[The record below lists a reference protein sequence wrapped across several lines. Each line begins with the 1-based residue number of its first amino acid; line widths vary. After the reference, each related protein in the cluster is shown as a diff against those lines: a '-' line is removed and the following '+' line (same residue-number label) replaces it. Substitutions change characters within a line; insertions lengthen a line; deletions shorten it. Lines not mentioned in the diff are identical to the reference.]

1 MLRLGHVCLRT
12 QSVSLLKDFYVE
24 MLGAAVVH
32 VFRSATAV
40 EYGYMCRFK
49 GGGGIEILAADVNSL
64 MSAGK
69 IDHFCVVSDDI
80 VLLREFLR
88 SRGVICSEIS
98 RGRTDRVLL
107 MTVVDPNGNIVE
119 VHQYD
124 HEGTY
129 YL

>member
-12 QSVSLLKDFYVE
+12 KSTSLLKDFYVE
-24 MLGAAVVH
+24 MFGAAVVH

-49 GGGGIEILAADVNSL
+49 GGGGIEILAGDVTSST
-64 MSAGK
+64 SAGR
-69 IDHFCVVSDDI
+69 IDHCCVVSDDI
-80 VLLREFLR
+80 VVLREYLR
-88 SRGVICSEIS
+88 SHGVMCSEIS

-107 MTVVDPNGNIVE
+107 MTVSDPDGNIVE

-124 HEGTY
+124 HEATY
-129 YL
+129 DL